1 MVRMLKRVSNVN
13 VTRVRKT
20 TSALGVATVAARAA
34 KRPAKNKAA
43 VALGKLEEPHR
54 SRAISHRQESSQG
67 ALERAAKKT
76 EKVTLLLANS
86 SWQAGHFKTV

>member
-20 TSALGVATVAARAA
+20 TSALGVATVATRAA

-43 VALGKLEEPHR
+43 VALGKLGGRKGGLTRAKNLTAQER
-54 SRAISHRQESSQG
+54 SAIARK
-67 ALERAAKKT
+67 AAKARWNGRRK
-76 EKVTLLLANS
+76 KR
-86 SWQAGHFKTV
+86 KK